1 MTDELTRPDQTTL
14 PATQG
19 GSLVEV
25 LSELPEEEVW
35 LQGLRSAQTRRAYRL
50 DVRHFVETVRL
61 GSPEELRQVDRAAVI
76 FWREAMEREGA
87 KASTI
92 RRRLS
97 ALSSLFSHLVEH
109 RVVERNPVRDVKR
122 PRINRR
128 TGKTA
133 SFSARQARKILDAPD
148 PETLQGKRD
157 RAILSVGL
165 QVGPRRAEIAHLA
178 VKDFHQ
184 NQGFWSLRFRLK
196 GGTENAVSINPQTA
210 QRIIDYL
217 DAAGHRDEREGP
229 LFRPVRGNQKVDE
242 PDRHLHPDQ
251 IDRLLRRYVKLA
263 LGDEFKDGF
272 SAHSMRATFI
282 TTALDNG
289 APLEDVQRDVG
300 HADPSTTKLYDRR
313 GHNPEKSASF
323 FANY

>member
-1 MTDELTRPDQTTL
+1 MTGELTRTRQTDL
-14 PATQG
+14 PAARDG
-19 GSLVEV
+19 GLVEA
-25 LSELPEEEVW
+25 LAGLPEEEVW
-35 LQGLRSAQTRRAYRL
+35 LAGLRSAQTRRAYRL
-50 DVRHFVETVRL
+50 DVRHFITTVGL
-61 GSPEELRQVDRAAVI
+61 ASADELRRVDRAAVI

-87 KASTI
+87 RASTI

-97 ALSSLFSHLVEH
+97 ALSSLFTHLVEH
-109 RVVERNPVRDVKR
+109 RVVDRNPVRDVKR

-133 SFSARQARKILDAPD
+133 SFSRKQARAILDAPD
-148 PETLQGKRD
+148 AGTLQGLRD

-184 NQGFWSLRFRLK
+184 NQGYWSLRFLLK
-196 GGTENAVSINPQTA
+196 GGAENAVSINPQTA

-217 DAAGHRDEREGP
+217 EAAGHRDDRDGP
-229 LFRPVRGNQKVDE
+229 LFRPVRGNQMVNDPE
-242 PDRHLHPDQ
+242 RHLHPDQ
-251 IDRLLRRYVKLA
+251 IDKLLRRYVKTA
-263 LGDEFKDGF
+263 LELEHGF

>member
-1 MTDELTRPDQTTL
+1 MARELTRTDQNQL
-14 PATQG
+14 PAAQDG
-19 GSLVEV
+19 GLVEA
-25 LSELPEEEVW
+25 LAQLPEEEVW
-35 LQGLRSAQTRRAYRL
+35 LAGLRSEQTRRAYRL
-50 DVRHFVETVRL
+50 DVRHFVATL
-61 GSPEELRQVDRAAVI
+61 GIESAEELRQVDRAAVI

-97 ALSSLFSHLVEH
+97 SLSSLFTHLVDQ

-133 SFSARQARKILDAPD
+133 SFSKKQARAILDAPD
-148 PETLQGKRD
+148 PETLQGLRD
-157 RAILSVGL
+157 RALLSVGL
-165 QVGPRRAEIAHLA
+165 QVGPRRAEIARLA

-184 NQGFWSLRFRLK
+184 NQGFWSLRFRIK
-196 GGTENAVSINPQTA
+196 GGEENAVSVNPQTA

-217 DAAGHRDEREGP
+217 TAAGHADDRDGP
-229 LFRPVRGNQKVDE
+229 LFRPVRGNQLVDE
-242 PDRHLHPDQ
+242 PCRHLHPDQ
-251 IDRLLRRYVKLA
+251 IDRLLRRYVKKA
-263 LGDEFKDGF
+263 LELEHGF

>member
-1 MTDELTRPDQTTL
+1 MTDELAKTDQTML
-14 PATQG
+14 PAAQEG
-19 GSLVEV
+19 GLVEA
-25 LSELPEEEVW
+25 LAGLPEEEVW
-35 LQGLRSAQTRRAYRL
+35 LAGLRSPQTRRAYRL
-50 DVRHFVETVRL
+50 DVRHFVATL
-61 GSPEELRQVDRAAVI
+61 GIRSAAELRQVDRAAVI
-76 FWREAMEREGA
+76 FWREAMERDKV

-97 ALSSLFSHLVEH
+97 ALSSLFTHLVDH
-109 RVVERNPVRDVKR
+109 RAVDRNPVRDVKR

-133 SFSARQARKILDAPD
+133 SFSRKQARAILDAPD
-148 PETLQGKRD
+148 PESLQGIRD

-184 NQGFWSLRFRLK
+184 NQGFWSLRFLLK
-196 GGTENAVSINPQTA
+196 GGAENAVSINPQTA
-210 QRIIDYL
+210 QRIIEYL
-217 DAAGHRDEREGP
+217 EVAGHRDDRDGP
-229 LFRPVRGNQKVDE
+229 LFRPVRGNQKVDDPE
-242 PDRHLHPDQ
+242 RHLHPDQ
-251 IDRLLRRYVKLA
+251 IDRLLRRYVKEVL
-263 LGDEFKDGF
+263 ETEHGF